1 MSQVLPIRPGVVV
14 AGGGAA
20 ARVHVVLEPE
30 TPIGLVTDI
39 ESSAFEL
46 SVEATGIAGLT
57 PMRRAARLAAMVV
70 EVDPAQADTFAQ
82 FESLA
87 RELAGTTPI
96 IAAVRD
102 LTVAATRLVLRAGA
116 ADVLPLPFAADEL
129 VAVLQQIQGPV
140 RETRPGTPPAR
151 HGKVI
156 ATVGAV
162 GGCGATTVAVQT
174 ALAWAGRESVCVL
187 DLDVQF
193 GNAALY
199 LNLKPELSLTDV
211 LEAGERLDTEL
222 LQTIA
227 VKHASGLNLIASPP
241 EMSPLDLLSPAAV
254 GKIIALARQVF
265 DVIIVDLPRAWLDW
279 TVTALQVSDVVLLVA
294 PLSVPGVHQTRR
306 QLEVIEA
313 NGLLDKTRLVLNRVA
328 TPLFGKIDLR
338 ETQSL
343 IGRRIDYTIGNDYPT
358 VSTAIDEGKPFS
370 AVKSRSRVEKDVR
383 ALITA
388 LAATLV
394 KAEAA

>member
-1 MSQVLPIRPGVVV
+1 M

-140 RETRPGTPPAR
+140 RETRPGIPPAR

-241 EMSPLDLLSPAAV
+241 EMSPLGPVVARCGRQDHRAGEAGVRRDHCRPAAR
-254 GKIIALARQVF
+254 LAGL
-265 DVIIVDLPRAWLDW
+265 DGDRAAS
-279 TVTALQVSDVVLLVA
+279 VRCRVA
-294 PLSVPGVHQTRR
+294 RRAPVVPGVHQTRR